1 MSFDSL
7 ASPIPAPSKVTAR
20 PVLLFIVAF
29 FASYYVISSMALS
42 LYDFVLSAI
51 SEISYD
57 PSIPPFIAPSSSF
70 LRLFLSTFK
79 VNPMED
85 PAFFIID
92 GLWLS
97 NLYISYRIARSNAIE
112 RIYQKLFSLVG
123 NAHNPDTNLAYS
135 ETLLGVPR
143 LVVDIQVRL
152 KRLQTRA
159 NLIIGIVV
167 SSLLAAVVLI
177 IFAGKLTSIDAA
189 AVSNAKT
196 MRDEVTSLDRQI
208 MDLDTKAA
216 RTSSQQKAATAM
228 QQTQAAFMQQT
239 QAALQ
244 QTQTPPPLIG
254 VARATNDADPEITIA
269 SLSEEKAFLLERR
282 AAAAKLLNDAW
293 KNEITETTQDKLKDS
308 NFMTA
313 TFFTRIGVLV
323 ILVFLVQILISLY
336 KYNMRMI
343 AFYSSRLDS
352 LRICA
357 GDVGKLKEII
367 ALLTPSTVDF
377 GPDAKH
383 PVQYIFDSF
392 RRRTQTGAQ
401 SQSRRSRASIDKAMA
416 AKSANRSQTQ
426 DSIGSNSKPPS

>member
-7 ASPIPAPSKVTAR
+7 ESPIPAPSKVTAR

-42 LYDFVLSAI
+42 IYDFVLSAI

-167 SSLLAAVVLI
+167 SSLLAAV
-177 IFAGKLTSIDAA
+177 GKSFYNSA
-189 AVSNAKT
+189 
-196 MRDEVTSLDRQI
+196 
-208 MDLDTKAA
+208 
-216 RTSSQQKAATAM
+216 SSYR
-228 QQTQAAFMQQT
+228 
-239 QAALQ
+239 
-244 QTQTPPPLIG
+244 G
-254 VARATNDADPEITIA
+254 RGN
-269 SLSEEKAFLLERR
+269 
-282 AAAAKLLNDAW
+282 
-293 KNEITETTQDKLKDS
+293 KNEQ
-308 NFMTA
+308 
-313 TFFTRIGVLV
+313 
-323 ILVFLVQILISLY
+323 
-336 KYNMRMI
+336 
-343 AFYSSRLDS
+343 
-352 LRICA
+352 
-357 GDVGKLKEII
+357 
-367 ALLTPSTVDF
+367 
-377 GPDAKH
+377 
-383 PVQYIFDSF
+383 
-392 RRRTQTGAQ
+392 
-401 SQSRRSRASIDKAMA
+401 
-416 AKSANRSQTQ
+416 
-426 DSIGSNSKPPS
+426 

>member
-1 MSFDSL
+1 
-7 ASPIPAPSKVTAR
+7 
-20 PVLLFIVAF
+20 
-29 FASYYVISSMALS
+29 
-42 LYDFVLSAI
+42 
-51 SEISYD
+51 
-57 PSIPPFIAPSSSF
+57 
-70 LRLFLSTFK
+70 
-79 VNPMED
+79 
-85 PAFFIID
+85 
-92 GLWLS
+92 
-97 NLYISYRIARSNAIE
+97 
-112 RIYQKLFSLVG
+112 
-123 NAHNPDTNLAYS
+123 
-135 ETLLGVPR
+135 
-143 LVVDIQVRL
+143 VDIQVRL

-216 RTSSQQKAATAM
+216 RTSSQQKAAIAM
-228 QQTQAAFMQQT
+228 QQA

-254 VARATNDADPEITIA
+254 VARAANDADPEITIA
-269 SLSEEKAFLLERR
+269 SLSEEKAFLLGRR
-282 AAAAKLLNDAW
+282 TAAAKLLDDAW